1 MNSNIAVGVNKAG
14 KIWAGHFG
22 QAPYYYIY
30 NSNGELIDKK
40 INPHGAGQGH
50 GHNHD
55 DNQPILIKEILS
67 DCKTFIGRRMGE
79 GSKLKLAEKLGIE
92 TVLTE
97 IKEPQ
102 EAVEQ
107 FLKGELKG

>member
-1 MNSNIAVGVNKAG
+1 MNNLIAVGVNKTE

-30 NSNGELIDKK
+30 NTSGELIDKR
-40 INPHGAGQGH
+40 INPHGAGH

-55 DNQPILIKEILS
+55 ENQPVLIKEVLH
-67 DCKTFIGRRMGE
+67 DCKTFIGKRMGE

-92 TVLTE
+92 TILTD
-97 IKEPQ
+97 IKEPA
-102 EAVEQ
+102 EAVNK
-107 FLKGELKG
+107 FLNNEL